1 VAVLHNAWLKFR
13 PETTPERIE
22 QHMQACRALVGVVP
36 AVINLQCGRSF
47 ANRSDDYTHC
57 IIVTLADRA
66 AIPQYLEHPEHI
78 KVVTPLKEDV
88 AELMVMDVEV

>member
-1 VAVLHNAWLKFR
+1 MTVLHVAWLKFQ
-13 PETTPERIE
+13 PEATPERIE

-47 ANRSDDYTHC
+47 ANRSGDYTHC
-57 IIVTLADRA
+57 IVVTLADHE

-88 AELMVMDVEV
+88 ADLMVMDIEV